1 MEEWSNKLQQ
11 IYILY
16 MYVAIE
22 NYYVAIEN
30 YLIMFWKNIERT

>member
-1 MEEWSNKLQQ
+1 MEEWSNKLQH

-16 MYVAIE
+16 MYVATE